1 MAAGIEIYDQNG
13 KLQINQSMLIYVL
26 RVSGTSYVEARKVG
40 NTSPNSLL
48 VPTTNTYTNALV
60 ALGGGDGYAAAYAGS
75 WSGNGQRIY
84 AVGNCPVGTAFNYYV
99 FERSNTYPATNF
111 GVEIHKEDTNEIIFS
126 TSQRVMRITD
136 LIGGVVA
143 NGEQSVTYGGKQLAF
158 CQGNFS
164 AHRESGT
171 LQTYG
176 GGAGGGPII
185 IRDVDNPGTGQGYT
199 YRWQNDGKLYGGFTT
214 NGGQTVQTR
223 MVTWDDVT
231 IGPTSDPTQPP
242 DYHIPLSLFVVDVTG
257 IPVGQ
262 QFY

>member
-60 ALGGGDGYAAAYAGS
+60 ALGGGEGYAAAYAGS
-75 WSGNGQRIY
+75 WAGNGQRIY
-84 AVGNCPVGTAFNYYV
+84 AVGNCPVGTPFNYYV

-111 GVEIHKEDTNEIIFS
+111 GVEIRKEDTNEIIFS
-126 TSQRVMRITD
+126 TSQRVMRVTD
-136 LIGGVVA
+136 LIGGVVHS
-143 NGEQSVTYGGKQLAF
+143 GEQAVTYGGKQLAF
-158 CQGNFS
+158 CQGNF
-164 AHRESGT
+164 AGHRIA
-171 LQTYG
+171 G
-176 GGAGGGPII
+176 GVQYFGGGGGPII
-185 IRDVDNPGTGQGYT
+185 RDEDNPPPGNTK
-199 YRWQNDGKLYGGFTT
+199 RWNNNGKLYGGLILD
-214 NGGQTVQTR
+214 GGQTVRTR
-223 MVTWDDVT
+223 EVTYDDVT
-231 IGPTSDPTQPP
+231 VGPTTQDPP
-242 DYHIPLSLFVVDVTG
+242 DDWYQALSLFVVDVTG